1 MALATN
7 YPARPPDSPFRA
19 IMLSSWILEIVK
31 THQPPLTLIRHLVS
45 AVLVADRPMVA
56 QAVHCCAESDD
67 ETVSLVKSPM
77 RSRSALA
84 ALPNS
89 VASLVSE
96 GRIGL
101 CPRVVRKFEDQTP
114 N

>member
-1 MALATN
+1 M
-7 YPARPPDSPFRA
+7 
-19 IMLSSWILEIVK
+19 
-31 THQPPLTLIRHLVS
+31 S

-67 ETVSLVKSPM
+67 ETVSLVKIPI
-77 RSRSALA
+77 RSALA
-84 ALPNS
+84 ALPDS